1 MLSITKKQR
10 QYFVKCNKNVQKYAM
25 QKNIDI
31 SNAVNPY
38 GVVSFFDGGRGGKSR
53 KERVHVV
60 RQSISVKV
68 KCKGFVATDLTL
80 VAVVQRR
87 VAKIAKSIGAPRV
100 AKAAAAATI
109 PPSTTTTI
117 PPPTTSKTTTTTT
130 TTPSSSEQK
139 RKLQTSHNVGRN
151 LKKWATSINKHKER
165 TLKKDA
171 SLVNRLL
178 MPTSILRQGDDADLF
193 EEKSTTKNLW
203 EFVERYSYHRNL
215 SGVENIALT
224 TQLLQPVQIPSMAE
238 LMAEG
243 LRVGERVYKI
253 EALQQRQQEKLNKGL
268 KLGSNNIIEDNNS
281 NNNNNN
287 NNDDVNDDD
296 ELANEMRNLYQELE
310 TTNRENNNKMFL
322 LKQNL
327 MQKHL
332 PLDSAKRKEEEKARG
347 VINKY
352 QKNQA
357 RKQQGGAE
365 VVVQKKKNPVLPW

>member
-1 MLSITKKQR
+1 
-10 QYFVKCNKNVQKYAM
+10 
-25 QKNIDI
+25 
-31 SNAVNPY
+31 
-38 GVVSFFDGGRGGKSR
+38 
-53 KERVHVV
+53 
-60 RQSISVKV
+60 
-68 KCKGFVATDLTL
+68 
-80 VAVVQRR
+80 
-87 VAKIAKSIGAPRV
+87 
-100 AKAAAAATI
+100 
-109 PPSTTTTI
+109 
-117 PPPTTSKTTTTTT
+117 
-130 TTPSSSEQK
+130 
-139 RKLQTSHNVGRN
+139 
-151 LKKWATSINKHKER
+151 
-165 TLKKDA
+165 
-171 SLVNRLL
+171 

-268 KLGSNNIIEDNNS
+268 KLGSNNIIEDNNN